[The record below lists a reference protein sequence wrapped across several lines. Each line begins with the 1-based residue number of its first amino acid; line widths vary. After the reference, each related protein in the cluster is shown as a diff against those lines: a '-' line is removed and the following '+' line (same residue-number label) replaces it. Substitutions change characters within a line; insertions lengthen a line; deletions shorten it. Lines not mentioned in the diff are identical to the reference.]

1 MKTFFTLLVILAFY
15 FSTYGQK
22 ALSFSEAKIA
32 NVNVEHLD
40 SVYRSAV
47 HVDTT
52 LSVFKNRD
60 NEVGESYFEMLQK
73 LGKFL
78 KSRDFKWEKPTKG
91 FNRIYFNK
99 DGGIDYFIY
108 SFRPDQLT
116 PKQEKQF
123 EQLLNEFIKDYRF
136 PLTAEVGFAQCSP
149 VTYRPSEE

>member
-1 MKTFFTLLVILAFY
+1 MKTSIILLLIIALH

-22 ALSFSEAKIA
+22 VLSFSEAKDA
-32 NVNVEHLD
+32 NINVEHLD
-40 SVYRSAV
+40 SIYMSAI
-47 HVDTT
+47 HVDTAQ
-52 LSVFKNRD
+52 SVFKNRE
-60 NEVGESYFEMLQK
+60 NEVGESYFELLQK

-78 KSRDFKWEKPTKG
+78 KSHNFKWEKPTKG

-99 DGGIDYFIY
+99 DGGIDFFVY

-116 PKQEKQF
+116 TEQEKKF
-123 EQLLNEFIKDYRF
+123 EQLLNEFIKDYHF